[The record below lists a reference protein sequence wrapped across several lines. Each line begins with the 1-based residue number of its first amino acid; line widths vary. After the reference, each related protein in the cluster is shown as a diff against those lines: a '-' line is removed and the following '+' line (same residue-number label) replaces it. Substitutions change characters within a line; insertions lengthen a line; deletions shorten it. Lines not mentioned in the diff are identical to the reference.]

1 MEQKQPQQFSL
12 SNITPD
18 EIDLKELAMILLS
31 HWKLLI
37 AGTLA
42 GLLFGILICLR
53 ITPSYQSTALL
64 QVNDQESSQS
74 VLSSLAGGSMMHKAS
89 ATQVQNAL
97 MHSRYVLGP
106 VTEKL
111 QLNIDITPHYFPIL
125 GKAIA
130 HSHGSE
136 KLNKPFLGLSQFA
149 WGGEKLTISQLSM
162 PIANPL
168 LELSLKANSDESYDL
183 FDKANQ
189 HLILSAKP
197 GEKVVIHD
205 PEYQGLSIQID
216 ALRANKG
223 TEFFITKTP
232 TSAYSDKLSEK
243 LSVVDQGSKYANS
256 SSAETGVIQADL
268 TWGNSEKAQ
277 LILNQIIETTKNKD
291 IEKKS
296 QQAEQSLKF
305 ISSQLPKIR
314 SDLNQSEKQLNDYRS
329 QSNILD
335 ISAESKIML
344 TQLVESQ
351 NALEALKLEKTQ
363 LQQSFTNKHPII
375 KAINDKIIK
384 QQQTLSTLEGE
395 AKQLPHS
402 DQKAL
407 SLMREVKVKEELY
420 SSLLSKIQEL
430 NVMQA
435 GTTGDVRILN
445 HATLPLTAL
454 PSHRS
459 FILLSSIFAGGIL
472 VGLFI
477 IGNHLIF
484 NNELDPESV
493 EELTNISVA
502 AVVPHSREQMLS
514 IKEAKKLNRKYPLLS
529 QIHSSDPSIE
539 SLRSLKTSLQLHL
552 AQARNNVITILGPSP
567 SIGKSFVSLNFAT
580 VLAEAGQRVLVVD
593 TDLRKGRSHNFTEG
607 GRNVGLADFL
617 KGDAPI
623 DKIIRPFY
631 KNCDIITCGEYP
643 DNPTE
648 LLSSQKFSQLINAV
662 KSQYNL
668 VVLDTAPIM
677 AVTDGLIVAKQ
688 SGTNYLMVGL
698 GKNNAKE
705 IVATIKRC
713 QQNQIAVNA
722 LICNYFSQ
730 RAQTHAY
737 SKYSYYAYSY
747 GDKK

>member
-232 TSAYSDKLSEK
+232 TSAYSDKLSGK
-243 LSVVDQGSKYANS
+243 LSVVDQGSKYAKS

-291 IEKKS
+291 IEKN
-296 QQAEQSLKF
+296 
-305 ISSQLPKIR
+305 
-314 SDLNQSEKQLNDYRS
+314 LNK
-329 QSNILD
+329 
-335 ISAESKIML
+335 
-344 TQLVESQ
+344 
-351 NALEALKLEKTQ
+351 
-363 LQQSFTNKHPII
+363 P
-375 KAINDKIIK
+375 
-384 QQQTLSTLEGE
+384 
-395 AKQLPHS
+395 
-402 DQKAL
+402 
-407 SLMREVKVKEELY
+407 
-420 SSLLSKIQEL
+420 
-430 NVMQA
+430 
-435 GTTGDVRILN
+435 
-445 HATLPLTAL
+445 
-454 PSHRS
+454 
-459 FILLSSIFAGGIL
+459 
-472 VGLFI
+472 
-477 IGNHLIF
+477 
-484 NNELDPESV
+484 NNP
-493 EELTNISVA
+493 
-502 AVVPHSREQMLS
+502 
-514 IKEAKKLNRKYPLLS
+514 
-529 QIHSSDPSIE
+529 
-539 SLRSLKTSLQLHL
+539 
-552 AQARNNVITILGPSP
+552 
-567 SIGKSFVSLNFAT
+567 
-580 VLAEAGQRVLVVD
+580 
-593 TDLRKGRSHNFTEG
+593 
-607 GRNVGLADFL
+607 
-617 KGDAPI
+617 
-623 DKIIRPFY
+623 
-631 KNCDIITCGEYP
+631 
-643 DNPTE
+643 
-648 LLSSQKFSQLINAV
+648 
-662 KSQYNL
+662 
-668 VVLDTAPIM
+668 
-677 AVTDGLIVAKQ
+677 
-688 SGTNYLMVGL
+688 
-698 GKNNAKE
+698 
-705 IVATIKRC
+705 
-713 QQNQIAVNA
+713 
-722 LICNYFSQ
+722 
-730 RAQTHAY
+730 
-737 SKYSYYAYSY
+737 
-747 GDKK
+747 